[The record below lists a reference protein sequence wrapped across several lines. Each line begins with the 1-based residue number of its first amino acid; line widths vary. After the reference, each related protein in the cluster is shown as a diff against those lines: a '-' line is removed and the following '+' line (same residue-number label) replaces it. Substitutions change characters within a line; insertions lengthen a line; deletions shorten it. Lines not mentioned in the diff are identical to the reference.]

1 MTDDTHD
8 LLTKAYMEYFKAND
22 TFEARVSYR
31 THRASRKWLREIRKL
46 SKMRMDEIND
56 KFKTKIEAEKSK
68 AQVYKFMQWTY
79 DGKQIDEIPE
89 EYEGFV
95 YLITN
100 TTTGQKYIGKKL
112 AKFKTTKPPLKGKKN
127 KRRGTKE
134 SDWRDY
140 WGSSDKLQAD
150 VEKLGADKF
159 TREILY
165 LCKGRGE
172 MSYIEAREQFDR
184 RVLETDEYYNGII
197 NVRVGGSDKLKKA
210 LLEQNIKAK
219 TTNT

>member
-1 MTDDTHD
+1 
-8 LLTKAYMEYFKAND
+8 
-22 TFEARVSYR
+22 
-31 THRASRKWLREIRKL
+31 
-46 SKMRMDEIND
+46 
-56 KFKTKIEAEKSK
+56 
-68 AQVYKFMQWTY
+68 MQWTY
-79 DGKQIDEIPE
+79 NGKQVDEIPD

-134 SDWRDY
+134 SDWKDY
-140 WGSSDKLQAD
+140 WGSSDRLNAD
-150 VEKLGADKF
+150 VAQLGADKF

-210 LLEQNIKAK
+210 LLEQNIQAK
-219 TTNT
+219 QSNT